1 MFNFLPSINNS
12 VTIGLSFLLLCIS
25 AIISSKMVNNWLF
38 FFGGGGGG
46 WWIAFFNVFINIIHI
61 IWVFNKSLESL
72 KCFKPVLSQLLIKK
86 WYFPLYGSLA
96 YKCYQYLVADLIN
109 WIMNLFFQIQNLQ
122 LLILY
127 MDGLYYIAT
136 FNLFFFFLL
145 TRSLLITYAYVSIG
159 SIDCTLLSSF
169 ELKAIL
175 LISPVKTLCLSLLNL
190 YSVFNIDLC

>member
-1 MFNFLPSINNS
+1 M
-12 VTIGLSFLLLCIS
+12 T
-25 AIISSKMVNNWLF
+25 F
-38 FFGGGGGG
+38 FFGWGGRGGRR
-46 WWIAFFNVFINIIHI
+46 IAFFNVFINIIHI

-136 FNLFFFFLL
+136 FNLFFFFCLL
-145 TRSLLITYAYVSIG
+145 DLCSLHMHMFLSDQLIALFYHH
-159 SIDCTLLSSF
+159 
-169 ELKAIL
+169 
-175 LISPVKTLCLSLLNL
+175 LNL
-190 YSVFNIDLC
+190 KQSY

>member
-1 MFNFLPSINNS
+1 M
-12 VTIGLSFLLLCIS
+12 T
-25 AIISSKMVNNWLF
+25 F
-38 FFGGGGGG
+38 FFWGGGGGG
-46 WWIAFFNVFINIIHI
+46 GGGGGRRIAFFNVFINIIHI

-136 FNLFFFFLL
+136 FNLFFIFLL

>member
-38 FFGGGGGG
+38 LGGEGGGRRGVRR
-46 WWIAFFNVFINIIHI
+46 IAFFNVFINIIHI

-136 FNLFFFFLL
+136 FNLFFFFCLL
-145 TRSLLITYAYVSIG
+145 DLCSLHMHMFLSDQLIALFYHH
-159 SIDCTLLSSF
+159 
-169 ELKAIL
+169 
-175 LISPVKTLCLSLLNL
+175 LNL
-190 YSVFNIDLC
+190 KQSY